1 MNHAS
6 KASRAALCVLCLFGA
21 VQLAACATLDA
32 LDGVPQTPSPPL
44 PTPTL
49 HKSASPAPQASS
61 TPIVPD
67 SGWTA
72 LRDGMEQRIMN
83 VTGADG
89 EWLESVTI
97 LRLDPASFRFDVLY
111 NPGEPKTLSEWRAQ
125 SGALLVVNGGFF
137 TEDNEATGLVVSNG
151 QASGSS
157 YEGFGGMFAVTE
169 RGPAIRWLPEE
180 PYDPQEPLL
189 AALQSFPMLLT
200 PGGVP
205 GIPADDGQR
214 ARRTVVA
221 LDEQGRLLF
230 LVSSFGHFTLHGL
243 SRYLDAP
250 DLALDR
256 ALNLDGGASSGLLLS
271 DPQLFVPAFEQ
282 LPTVI
287 AIYAQ

>member
-1 MNHAS
+1 MNRAS
-6 KASRAALCVLCLFGA
+6 QASRAALCVLCLFGV
-21 VQLAACATLDA
+21 VQLAACAGPDTPDSVA
-32 LDGVPQTPSPPL
+32 QTRLPLL

-49 HKSASPAPQASS
+49 RSSASPAPQASS

-67 SGWTA
+67 GGWTA
-72 LRDGMEQRIMN
+72 LRDGLEQRILN
-83 VTGADG
+83 VTGEDG
-89 EWLESVTI
+89 EWLESITI
-97 LRLDPASFRFDVLY
+97 LRLDPANFRFDVLY
-111 NPGEPKTLSEWRAQ
+111 SPDEPKTLSEWQAQ

-137 TEDNEATGLVVSNG
+137 TEDNQATGLVVSDG

-157 YEGFGGMFAVTE
+157 YEGFGGMFTVTE
-169 RGPAIRWLPEE
+169 LGPQLRWLPEE
-180 PYDPQEPLL
+180 PFNPQEPLL

-205 GIPADDGQR
+205 GVAADDGQR

-221 LDEQGRLLF
+221 LDEQGRVLF

-243 SRYLDAP
+243 IRYLDAS

-271 DPQLFVPAFEQ
+271 DPQLLVAAFEL

-287 AIYAQ
+287 AVYER